1 MGTVVPP
8 ADLNSP
14 ESGGRRGASFAHN
27 EFGGR
32 PARHRSV
39 AFRFFPQGYVR
50 VGSDPKL
57 HAAFGMSAIG
67 ARPSLRPFQRRSPTE
82 PIADARLRIAAV
94 ASCPNADLELVEK

>member
-67 ARPSLRPFQRRSPTE
+67 ANRKSQPRIWAPAQRRNGSFPGPVSRGQFPVYE
-82 PIADARLRIAAV
+82 
-94 ASCPNADLELVEK
+94 SS